1 MSRRQNNMLYAYNA
15 PRSWLTMNSTSMQ
28 HPIQE
33 TFRVIKR
40 CVWSCIHLYR
50 IRNSPQG
57 SETIFCQAL
66 IMISKRNGEEGWTP
80 GGFHSHSKRA
90 ISLPRSEVSWQ
101 KVETRRVPCR
111 GQDFRAERPHPLFE
125 RSARYHSLEAR
136 ATLLHHFH
144 ASKSILRFLF
154 FFFSHFTLFWS
165 SQVIVVKNT
174 TPVGRFVKLYLF
186 ISLFRSL
193 MSFSMRF
200 FIEYSTFIAVS
211 FL

>member
-57 SETIFCQAL
+57 SETIFGQAL

-125 RSARYHSLEAR
+125 RSARYIRWKLE
-136 ATLLHHFH
+136 LLFCT
-144 ASKSILRFLF
+144 I
-154 FFFSHFTLFWS
+154 FTLPNQF
-165 SQVIVVKNT
+165 
-174 TPVGRFVKLYLF
+174 YA
-186 ISLFRSL
+186 
-193 MSFSMRF
+193 SFS
-200 FIEYSTFIAVS
+200 SS
-211 FL
+211 FPTSCCFEAAK

>member
-1 MSRRQNNMLYAYNA
+1 MDNVTKQYTVRIQCPSKLTNNELH
-15 PRSWLTMNSTSMQ
+15 TSMQ

-57 SETIFCQAL
+57 SETIFSQAL
-66 IMISKRNGEEGWTP
+66 IMISEKEWWRKDGLQVE
-80 GGFHSHSKRA
+80 HSHSKRA
-90 ISLPRSEVSWQ
+90 ISPPRSEVSWQ

-111 GQDFRAERPHPLFE
+111 GQDFRAERPPFFWAIRTL
-125 RSARYHSLEAR
+125 HSLEAR

-154 FFFSHFTLFWS
+154 FFFSQFTVLRQPS
-165 SQVIVVKNT
+165 NCC
-174 TPVGRFVKLYLF
+174 
-186 ISLFRSL
+186 
-193 MSFSMRF
+193 
-200 FIEYSTFIAVS
+200 
-211 FL
+211 